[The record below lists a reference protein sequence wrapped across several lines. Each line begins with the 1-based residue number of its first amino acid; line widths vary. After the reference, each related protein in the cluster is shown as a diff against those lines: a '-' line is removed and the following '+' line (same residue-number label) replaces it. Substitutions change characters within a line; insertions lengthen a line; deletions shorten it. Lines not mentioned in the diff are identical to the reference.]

1 MRLRKVFKDLAET
14 NPFCREREEK
24 EQMNYKQVETLL
36 KSESQAQAGGVISLV
51 IGTFAVMFIAAVLIA
66 PLATTITNAKNG
78 GSLSSSENQTKYY
91 NANEFINVL

>member
-1 MRLRKVFKDLAET
+1 MNFEQAE
-14 NPFCREREEK
+14 
-24 EQMNYKQVETLL
+24 QLV

-78 GSLSSSENQTKYY
+78 GSLSASENQTIDISFSSKDL
-91 NANEFINVL
+91 VLC